1 MENKNQDRKPA
12 LLVVDVQN
20 GVVSGAHNRG
30 AVIANINT
38 LITKARSKGIPVI
51 WVQHFDKHMPVGS
64 FAWEVVPELIIESGD
79 QRINKRFNSA
89 FEETNLQEI
98 LGEGQITEVVLVGAQ
113 TNWCIRA
120 TAYAALERGYSLTLI
135 SDAHTTEALDLE
147 DGLSISA
154 ELSIAELNEVMSWVE
169 YPGRKSK
176 VLKAVEYEF

>member
-98 LGEGQITEVVLVGAQ
+98 LDEGQTTDIVLVGAQ

-120 TAYAALERGYSLTLI
+120 TAYAALERGYDLTLI
-135 SDAHTTEALDLE
+135 SDAHTTEALDL
-147 DGLSISA
+147 DGGISISA
-154 ELSIAELNEVMSWVE
+154 ELSIAELNEVISWVE
-169 YPGRKSK
+169 YPGRKSR
-176 VLKAVEYEF
+176 VLKAAEYEF

>member
-1 MENKNQDRKPA
+1 MENKNRERKPA

-64 FAWEVVPELIIESGD
+64 FAWEVVPGLLMESGD

-98 LGEGQITEVVLVGAQ
+98 LGEGQITDIVLVGAQ

-120 TAYAALERGYSLTLI
+120 TAYAALERGYDLALI
-135 SDAHTTEALDLE
+135 SDAHTTEVLE
-147 DGLSISA
+147 LEGGQSIGA
-154 ELSIAELNEVMSWVE
+154 ELSIAEMNDVMSWVE
-169 YPGRKSK
+169 YPGRKSR
-176 VLKAVEYEF
+176 VLKAAEFEF

>member
-89 FEETNLQEI
+89 FEETNRKSLSFW
-98 LGEGQITEVVLVGAQ
+98 LVVCKPTV
-113 TNWCIRA
+113 IRA
-120 TAYAALERGYSLTLI
+120 SPASGKRQPTIG
-135 SDAHTTEALDLE
+135 D
-147 DGLSISA
+147 DG
-154 ELSIAELNEVMSWVE
+154 
-169 YPGRKSK
+169 
-176 VLKAVEYEF
+176 AV